1 MNLHG
6 LFRARA
12 GYFVVDPGNHPL
24 LSLLASAA
32 IGQAPPENLEEIS
45 LEVAAMAGLG

>member
-1 MNLHG
+1 
-6 LFRARA
+6 
-12 GYFVVDPGNHPL
+12 VDPGSYRV